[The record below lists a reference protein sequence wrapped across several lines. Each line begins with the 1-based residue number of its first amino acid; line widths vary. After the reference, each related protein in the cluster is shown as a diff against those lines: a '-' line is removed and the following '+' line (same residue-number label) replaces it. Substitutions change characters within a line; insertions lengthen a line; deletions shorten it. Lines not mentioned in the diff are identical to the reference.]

1 MKRLTDRQEQVLTF
15 IKHYIESNSYAPAV
29 RDIAKAFDITVK
41 AAHDHLKALERKGAI
56 HSSEGISRSTGV
68 VGFTP
73 SAKVET
79 ITVPVLGATAAGL
92 PVLAEENKEYDL
104 QIPASLVSGKGP
116 YFALHVEG
124 DSMIEAGILD
134 GDLAIIR
141 QTSTADNGEIVVARV
156 GEENRVTLKRFYLTS
171 HAIELRPENPKYGSL
186 YSKDV
191 TVLGKLHM
199 IIRDYE
205 R

>member
-1 MKRLTDRQEQVLTF
+1 MKALTARQREVLDF
-15 IKHYIESNSYAPAV
+15 IKHYIETNAYAPAV
-29 RDIAKAFDITVK
+29 RDIARHFNITVK
-41 AAHDHLKALERKGAI
+41 AAHDHLKALERKGVT

-68 VGFTP
+68 VGFSVTP
-73 SAKVET
+73 AIET
-79 ITVPVLGATAAGL
+79 ISVPVLGNTAAGL
-92 PVLAEENKEYDL
+92 PILAEENKEYDL
-104 QIPASLVSGKGP
+104 QIPTSLIPGKGP

-124 DSMIEAGILD
+124 DSMENAGILD

-141 QTSTADNGEIVVARV
+141 QSGTASNGEIVVARV
-156 GEENRVTLKRFYLTS
+156 GEENRVTLKRYYLTQ

-191 TVLGKLHM
+191 TVLGRLHM
-199 IIRDYE
+199 IIRDYD

>member
-1 MKRLTDRQEQVLTF
+1 MKGLTDRQREVLDF
-15 IKHYIESNSYAPAV
+15 IKRYIESNSYAPAV
-29 RDIAKAFDITVK
+29 RDIAKQFSITVK

-68 VGFTP
+68 VGFSPAPTI
-73 SAKVET
+73 ET
-79 ITVPVLGATAAGL
+79 ISIPVLGATAAGL
-92 PVLAEENKEYDL
+92 PILAEENKEFEL
-104 QIPASLVSGKGP
+104 HIPTTLIPGKGP

-124 DSMIEAGILD
+124 DSMVDAGILD
-134 GDLAIIR
+134 GDLAIIK
-141 QTSTADNGEIVVARV
+141 QTGNANNGEIVVARV

-171 HAIELRPENPKYGSL
+171 NAIELRPENPKYGSL

-205 R
+205 H

>member
-1 MKRLTDRQEQVLTF
+1 MKGLTDRQREVLEF
-15 IKHYIESNSYAPAV
+15 IKRYIESNSYAPAV
-29 RDIAKAFDITVK
+29 RDIAKRFGITVK

-68 VGFTP
+68 VGFSP
-73 SAKVET
+73 SPTIET
-79 ITVPVLGATAAGL
+79 IAIPVLGSTAAGL
-92 PVLAEENKEYDL
+92 PILAEENKEFEL
-104 QIPASLVSGKGP
+104 HIPTTLIPGKGP

-124 DSMIEAGILD
+124 DSMVDAGILD
-134 GDLAIIR
+134 GDLAIIK
-141 QTSTADNGEIVVARV
+141 QTGNANNGEIVVARV

-171 HAIELRPENPKYGSL
+171 NAIELRPENPKYGSL

-205 R
+205 H

>member
-1 MKRLTDRQEQVLTF
+1 MKRLTDRQQQVLEF
-15 IKHYIESNSYAPAV
+15 IKQYIEENSYAPAV
-29 RDIAKAFDITVK
+29 RDIAKAFEITVK
-41 AAHDHLKALERKGAI
+41 AAHDHLKALERKGVI

-68 VGFTP
+68 VGFSP

-79 ITVPVLGATAAGL
+79 ISVPVLGATAAGL

-104 QIPASLVSGKGP
+104 QVPASLIPGKGP
-116 YFALHVEG
+116 FFALHIEG
-124 DSMIEAGILD
+124 DSMMDAGILD

-141 QTSTADNGEIVVARV
+141 QTSNADNGEIVVARV
-156 GEENRVTLKRFYLTS
+156 GEDNRVTIKRFFLTS
-171 HAIELRPENPKYGSL
+171 HAIELRPENPKYGSI
-186 YSKDV
+186 YSKDI
-191 TVLGKLHM
+191 TILGKLQM

>member
-1 MKRLTDRQEQVLTF
+1 MKVLTARQNEVLKF
-15 IKHYIESNSYAPAV
+15 IKYYIETNSYAPAV
-29 RDIAKAFDITVK
+29 RDIAKNFNITVK

-68 VGFTP
+68 VGFSTSP
-73 SAKVET
+73 SIET
-79 ITVPVLGATAAGL
+79 IAIPVLGNTAAGL
-92 PVLAEENKEYDL
+92 PILAEENKEYDL
-104 QIPASLVSGKGP
+104 HIPTALVSGKGP

-141 QTSTADNGEIVVARV
+141 QSGNANNGEIVVVRL
-156 GEENRVTLKRFYLTS
+156 GDENRVTLKRYYITNT
-171 HAIELRPENPKYGSL
+171 AIELRAANPKYGSI

-199 IIRDYE
+199 IIRDYGH
-205 R
+205 

>member
-1 MKRLTDRQEQVLTF
+1 MKGLTARQSEVLEF
-15 IKHYIESNSYAPAV
+15 IKQYLESNSYAPAV
-29 RDIAKAFDITVK
+29 RDIAKHFGITVK

-68 VGFTP
+68 VGFSVAP
-73 SAKVET
+73 SVET
-79 ITVPVLGATAAGL
+79 VSVPVLGNTAAGL
-92 PVLAEENKEYDL
+92 PILAEENKEYEL
-104 QIPASLVSGKGP
+104 NIPTALIPGKGP

-124 DSMIEAGILD
+124 DSMVDAGILD

-141 QTSTADNGEIVVARV
+141 QTGAVHNGEIVVARV
-156 GEENRVTLKRFYLTS
+156 GEENRVTLKRYYLTQ

-205 R
+205 Q

>member
-1 MKRLTDRQEQVLTF
+1 MKTLTERQSEILEF
-15 IKHYIESNSYAPAV
+15 IKRYIERNSYAPAV
-29 RDIAKAFDITVK
+29 RDVAKEFNITVK

-68 VGFTP
+68 VGFSTSFSP
-73 SAKVET
+73 ET
-79 ITVPVLGATAAGL
+79 ISIPVLGATAAGL
-92 PVLAEENKEYDL
+92 PILAEENREYEL
-104 QIPASLVSGKGP
+104 QVPASLIPGKGP

-124 DSMIEAGILD
+124 DSMVEAGILD

-141 QTSTADNGEIVVARV
+141 QTGNANNGEIVVARV
-156 GEENRVTLKRFYLTS
+156 GEENRVTLKRFYLTNN
-171 HAIELRPENPKYGSL
+171 AIELRPENPKYGSL
-186 YSKDV
+186 YSKDI
-191 TVLGKLHM
+191 TILGKLHM

>member
-1 MKRLTDRQEQVLTF
+1 MKGLTDRQREVLDF
-15 IKHYIESNSYAPAV
+15 IKRYIESNSYAPAV
-29 RDIAKAFDITVK
+29 RDIAKQFGITVK

-68 VGFTP
+68 VGFSPAPTI
-73 SAKVET
+73 ET
-79 ITVPVLGATAAGL
+79 ISIPVLGATAAGL
-92 PVLAEENKEYDL
+92 PILAEENKEFEL
-104 QIPASLVSGKGP
+104 HIPTTLIPGKGP

-124 DSMIEAGILD
+124 DSMVDAGILD
-134 GDLAIIR
+134 GDLAIIK
-141 QTSTADNGEIVVARV
+141 QTGNANNGEIVVARV

-171 HAIELRPENPKYGSL
+171 NAIELRPENPKYGSL

-205 R
+205 H

>member
-1 MKRLTDRQEQVLTF
+1 MKGLTARQHEVLEF
-15 IKHYIESNSYAPAV
+15 IKQYIEHNSYAPAV
-29 RDIAKAFDITVK
+29 RDIAKHFGITVK

-68 VGFTP
+68 VGFSVAPT
-73 SAKVET
+73 VET
-79 ITVPVLGATAAGL
+79 IAIPVLGNTAAGT
-92 PVLAEENKEYDL
+92 PILAEENREFEL
-104 QIPASLVSGKGP
+104 HIPTSLIPGKGP

-124 DSMIEAGILD
+124 DSMVDAGILD

-141 QTSTADNGEIVVARV
+141 QTGVANNGEIVVARV
-156 GEENRVTLKRFYLTS
+156 GEENRVTLKRYYLS
-171 HAIELRPENPKYGSL
+171 QHAIELRPENPKYGSL

-205 R
+205 Q

>member
-1 MKRLTDRQEQVLTF
+1 MKGLTDRQREVLEF
-15 IKHYIESNSYAPAV
+15 IKRYIESNSYAPAV
-29 RDIAKAFDITVK
+29 RDIAKQFGITVK

-68 VGFTP
+68 VGFS
-73 SAKVET
+73 SAPTIET
-79 ITVPVLGATAAGL
+79 IAIPVLGATAAGL
-92 PVLAEENKEYDL
+92 PILAEENKEYEL
-104 QIPASLVSGKGP
+104 HIPTTLIPGKGP

-124 DSMIEAGILD
+124 DSMVDAGILD
-134 GDLAIIR
+134 GDLAIIK
-141 QTSTADNGEIVVARV
+141 QTGNANNGEIVVARV
-156 GEENRVTLKRFYLTS
+156 GEENRVTLKRFYLS
-171 HAIELRPENPKYGSL
+171 SNAIELRPENPKYGSL

-205 R
+205 H

>member
-1 MKRLTDRQEQVLTF
+1 MKALTERQQEVLDF

-29 RDIAKAFDITVK
+29 RDIAKEFGITVK

-68 VGFTP
+68 VGFSP
-73 SAKVET
+73 SAKIET
-79 ITVPVLGATAAGL
+79 ISIPVLGATAAGM
-92 PVLAEENKEYDL
+92 PILAEENKEYDL
-104 QIPASLVSGKGP
+104 QVPTALVPGKGP
-116 YFALHVEG
+116 YFALHIEG
-124 DSMIEAGILD
+124 DSMMNAGILD

-141 QTSTADNGEIVVARV
+141 QTNNANNGEIVVARV
-156 GEENRVTLKRFYLTS
+156 GEENRVTLKRFYITS
-171 HAIELRPENPKYGSL
+171 NSIELRPENPKYGSL
-186 YSKDV
+186 FSKDV
-191 TVLGKLHM
+191 TVLGKLQM

>member
-1 MKRLTDRQEQVLTF
+1 MKGLTARQSEVLEF
-15 IKHYIESNSYAPAV
+15 IKRYIESNSYAPAV
-29 RDIAKAFDITVK
+29 RDIAHAFGITVK

-68 VGFTP
+68 VGF
-73 SAKVET
+73 SAAPTIET
-79 ITVPVLGATAAGL
+79 IAIPVLGNTAAGQ
-92 PVLAEENKEYDL
+92 PILAEENKEYEL
-104 QIPASLVSGKGP
+104 HIPTSLVTGKGP

-124 DSMIEAGILD
+124 DSMVEAGILD

-141 QTSTADNGEIVVARV
+141 QAGNANNGEIVVVRI
-156 GEENRVTLKRFYLTS
+156 GEENRVTLKKYYLMNN
-171 HAIELRPENPKYGSL
+171 AIELRPANPKYGSI

-199 IIRDYE
+199 IIRDYG

>member
-1 MKRLTDRQEQVLTF
+1 MKGLTARQQEVLEF
-15 IKHYIESNSYAPAV
+15 IKQYIEHNSYAPAV
-29 RDIAKAFDITVK
+29 RDIARHFGITVK

-68 VGFTP
+68 VGFSVAPT
-73 SAKVET
+73 VET
-79 ITVPVLGATAAGL
+79 IAIPVLGNTAAGT
-92 PVLAEENKEYDL
+92 PILAEENREFEL
-104 QIPASLVSGKGP
+104 HIPTSLIPGKGP

-124 DSMIEAGILD
+124 DSMVDAGILD

-141 QTSTADNGEIVVARV
+141 QTGMANNGEIVVARV
-156 GEENRVTLKRFYLTS
+156 GEENRVTLKRYYLAQ

-205 R
+205 Q

>member
-1 MKRLTDRQEQVLTF
+1 MKGLTDRQREVLEF
-15 IKHYIESNSYAPAV
+15 IKRYIESNSYAPAV
-29 RDIAKAFDITVK
+29 RDIAKQFGITVK

-68 VGFTP
+68 VGFS
-73 SAKVET
+73 SAPTIET
-79 ITVPVLGATAAGL
+79 IAIPVLGATAAGL
-92 PVLAEENKEYDL
+92 PILAEENKEFEL
-104 QIPASLVSGKGP
+104 HIPTTLIPGKGP

-124 DSMIEAGILD
+124 DSMVDAGILD
-134 GDLAIIR
+134 GDLAIIK
-141 QTSTADNGEIVVARV
+141 QTGNANNGEIVVARV
-156 GEENRVTLKRFYLTS
+156 GEENRVTLKRFYLS
-171 HAIELRPENPKYGSL
+171 SNAIELRPENPKYGSL

-205 R
+205 H

>member
-1 MKRLTDRQEQVLTF
+1 MKGLTDRQREVLDF
-15 IKHYIESNSYAPAV
+15 IKRYIESNSYAPAV
-29 RDIAKAFDITVK
+29 RDIAKQFGITVK

-68 VGFTP
+68 VGFSP
-73 SAKVET
+73 SPTIET
-79 ITVPVLGATAAGL
+79 IAIPVLGATAAGL
-92 PVLAEENKEYDL
+92 PILAEENKEFEL
-104 QIPASLVSGKGP
+104 HIPTTLIPGKGP

-124 DSMIEAGILD
+124 DSMVDAGILD
-134 GDLAIIR
+134 GDLAIIK
-141 QTSTADNGEIVVARV
+141 QTGNANNGEIVVARV

-171 HAIELRPENPKYGSL
+171 NAIELRPENPKYGSL

-205 R
+205 H